1 MTFAV
6 FIVLILGFLIA
17 ILNFL
22 PDAGN
27 LPIGISNAIYG
38 KVGTLKAWNWLLPVN
53 ELLTAVKVVISYEV
67 IVWAWHTLVKIA
79 KYLRGHSDGA

>member
-17 ILNFL
+17 ILNYL
-22 PDAGN
+22 PTAGV
-27 LPIGISNAIYG
+27 LPINIANAIYVM
-38 KVGTLKAWNWLLPVN
+38 VGYLKAWNWLLPVS
-53 ELLTAVKVVISYEV
+53 ELLTAIKVVIGYEV